1 MQHKKFAL
9 KKLSIIAYSLLAG
22 ILLAAAWPTSNLT
35 WLIFFAF
42 IPLLL
47 VGEKLQKNN
56 SFYWYSFLSI
66 VTWNALTT
74 WWLWNSTDAGSILAI
89 IANSLIM
96 SLPWLGYFS
105 FKKKYGTRTGSIAL
119 IAFCML
125 FEYIHLNWQL
135 SWPWLSLGNVFAGK
149 VQWIQWYEYTG
160 IGGGTLWILVVNILL
175 FHLLKSFKQFN
186 LKLKIAGIVVV
197 LILIIVPI
205 IISGL
210 LSFHFRKGG
219 LKTNVVIVQPNIDPY
234 QKFESISIPSQIEL
248 LIGLSEKEIDST
260 TQMVV
265 WPETAM
271 SATVPIEEIDKA
283 PIYQTIFNFLQ
294 KYPSVT
300 LVTGIETYKI
310 IGNEKTTQY
319 ARKSSQGF
327 YYESYNAAIAL
338 KANTPMQF
346 YIKSKLVPGV
356 ETLPSFLNVL
366 APVFEQFGGTTGGYA
381 KDTAAK
387 NFNIQPNTLV
397 APVICYESVYGEYVS
412 SYVAKGANLI
422 AIITNDGWWGNTP
435 GHKQHLA
442 YAKLRAI
449 ETRRW
454 IARSANTGISAVID
468 DYGNLQNSKPWDTP
482 AVFKYTIPNIYELTF
497 YVRYGDYLYK
507 IFSLIGVLL
516 IVWNWVLKLKK
527 RKR

>member
-1 MQHKKFAL
+1 MVL
-9 KKLSIIAYSLLAG
+9 KKLSLVAQSIASG
-22 ILLAAAWPTSNLT
+22 ILLALAWPTSDLT
-35 WLIFFAF
+35 FMIFYAF

-56 SFYWYSFLSI
+56 SFYWYSFLTI

-105 FKKKYGTRTGSIAL
+105 FKKKYGNRIGTIAL

-149 VQWIQWYEYTG
+149 VEWIQWYEYTG
-160 IGGGTLWILVVNILL
+160 IGGGTLWILIVNILL
-175 FHLLKSFKQFN
+175 FHLTLSFKQLN
-186 LKLKIAGIVVV
+186 IKLKIAGVLVIAIVVV
-197 LILIIVPI
+197 VPI
-205 IISGL
+205 IISNLIG
-210 LSFHFRKGG
+210 FHFRKGG
-219 LKTNVVIVQPNIDPY
+219 IQNNVVIVQPNIDPY
-234 QKFESISIPSQIEL
+234 QKFESISTAGQIDL

-260 TQMVV
+260 TQIVV

-271 SATVPIEEIDKA
+271 SATVPVEEIDKA
-283 PIYQTIFNFLQ
+283 PIYQPIFSFLQ
-294 KYPSVT
+294 KHPNIT
-300 LVTGIETYKI
+300 LVAGVETYKI
-310 IGNEKTTQY
+310 VGNEKTTAY
-319 ARKSSQGF
+319 ARKSAQGF

-356 ETLPSFLNVL
+356 ETLPSFLNIL

-381 KDTAAK
+381 KDIEAK
-387 NFNIQPNTLV
+387 NFSISTNTLI

-412 SYVAKGANLI
+412 TYVAKGANLI
-422 AIITNDGWWGNTP
+422 AIVTNDGWWGNTP

-454 IARSANTGISAVID
+454 IARSANTGISALIN
-468 DYGNLQNSKPWDTP
+468 DYGKIINSKPWDTA
-482 AVFKYTIPNIYELTF
+482 AVFKYTIPNNNELSF

-507 IFSLIGVLL
+507 IFSLIGGLF
-516 IVWNWVLKLKK
+516 IFWNIISKLKNK
-527 RKR
+527 RMKK